1 MKLFTQ
7 ISAHSRINSVFN
19 TKVVAAFALFILS
32 LGAFAGDKI
41 DKTLD
46 MVGDGEVEIHNNRGN
61 IVLEGWDKD
70 QVSVKGELDDLT
82 EKFVFVSEGNKTLI
96 KVVLP
101 DRNYH
106 SKSGRGSNL
115 KIFVPM
121 NVSVQFGG
129 VATDLEISKING
141 GVDISSV
148 SGSIQLSSIGKR
160 AYINSISGNIKLKD
174 VAGSLEVSTVSGD
187 VDASVSA
194 NRIAINGVSSNIT
207 VRTENIELAKLST
220 VSGDTKLYGRLEK
233 EGEVKLGNVSGDSY
247 FYVKGD
253 LNARVDL
260 ETGPGGDVINQ
271 YSDEKPTSS
280 FIGSEKLKYTAGSGE
295 GLIRMSTVS
304 GEIGLKRVN

>member
-1 MKLFTQ
+1 MKTFTQ
-7 ISAHSRINSVFN
+7 IRAHSRIKILFK
-19 TKVVAAFALFILS
+19 TKVAAAFALFILS
-32 LGAFAGDKI
+32 LSATAGDKV
-41 DKTLD
+41 DKILD

-61 IVLEGWDKD
+61 IVLEGWEKD

-115 KIFVPM
+115 KIFVPI
-121 NVSVQFGG
+121 NVSVEFGG
-129 VATDLEISKING
+129 VATDLKFSKING

-148 SGSIQLSSIGKR
+148 SGSIELNSIGKR
-160 AYINSISGNIKLKD
+160 AYINSVSGDIELKD
-174 VAGSLEVSTVSGD
+174 IAGSLEVSTVSGD
-187 VDASVSA
+187 LDANVSA
-194 NRIAINGVSSNIT
+194 KKIAISGVSSNIT
-207 VRTENIELAKLST
+207 VRTENIEFAKLST
-220 VSGDTKLYGRLEK
+220 VSGDTKLYGHLMK
-233 EGEVKLGNVSGDSY
+233 DGEVKLGNVSGDSH
-247 FYVKGD
+247 FYVKD
-253 LNARVDL
+253 ELNARVDL

-280 FIGSEKLKYTAGSGE
+280 FIGSEKLKFTAGNGS